1 MNTDKTWQWY
11 GENDPYYGVLTK
23 SDFRIS
29 NLTDTAKAHFFATG
43 ERHIETLLM
52 ALDGLGFHCDR
63 KSALDFG
70 CGVGR
75 LLLPLARRF
84 EQATG
89 VDVSAGML
97 AECHRNAISAGVA
110 DRINLVESDDSLS
123 GLRGRSF
130 DLVHS
135 FIVLQHIP
143 CERGLALVRKLI
155 GTVNRDGVAC
165 LHIQY
170 SGFPYIQGVG
180 LKTTIRRI
188 IDKLKRPF
196 DSPSRMLMNAYP
208 LNQVFEMLDELGFA
222 DCRIEFTKTTRG
234 GVFIWARRTC
244 LFKYQDVF

>member
-23 SDFRIS
+23 NDFRIA
-29 NLTDTAKAHFFATG
+29 NLTDTAKAQFFATG

-52 ALDGLGFHCDR
+52 AFDELGFHCDR

-75 LLLPLARRF
+75 LLLPLAERF
-84 EQATG
+84 NRTTG
-89 VDVSAGML
+89 VDVSSGML

-110 DRINLVESDDSLS
+110 DRIHLVESDDSLS
-123 GLRGRSF
+123 GLRGHSF

-143 CERGLALVRKLI
+143 YERGLVLVRQLL
-155 GTVNRDGVAC
+155 GCVNRDGVAC

-170 SGFPYIQGVG
+170 AGFPYIHGLG
-180 LKTTIRRI
+180 LKTAARRI
-188 IDKLKRPF
+188 IEKFKNPLFSR
-196 DSPSRMLMNAYP
+196 SRMLMNAYP

-222 DCRIEFTKTTRG
+222 NCRIEFTKTTRG
-234 GVFIWARRTC
+234 GVFILAQRTC
-244 LFKYQDVF
+244 LFKYQDIF